1 MGRRDALCRPSGDVT
16 GDEAM
21 IPQPSGSAPTWTSLT
36 WTRMFR
42 PRGGILRRRRGLDEG
57 ERALVAMVVARQAG
71 ALRRAED
78 YARTAAGLAADP
90 FAIALLLEEGF
101 PSPLTGRIGA
111 IATAAGALSA
121 PEPCF
126 GRAEL
131 RRLEAQGIDAE
142 ELEDIVAT
150 VAAVRG
156 ALVGPEPRMV
166 S

>member
-1 MGRRDALCRPSGDVT
+1 MMLHVT
-16 GDEAM
+16 GSDLPWGMA
-21 IPQPSGSAPTWTSLT
+21 AP
-36 WTRMFR
+36 
-42 PRGGILRRRRGLDEG
+42 PRTGILRRRRGLDEG

-71 ALRRAED
+71 AIRQAED
-78 YARTAAGLAADP
+78 HARTAAGLVADP

-121 PEPCF
+121 ARPCF

-131 RRLEAQGIDAE
+131 RRLEAQGIDLD
-142 ELEDIVAT
+142 ELVDIVAT
-150 VAAVRG
+150 VASVQG
-156 ALVGPEPRMV
+156 ALVGHMPRMT